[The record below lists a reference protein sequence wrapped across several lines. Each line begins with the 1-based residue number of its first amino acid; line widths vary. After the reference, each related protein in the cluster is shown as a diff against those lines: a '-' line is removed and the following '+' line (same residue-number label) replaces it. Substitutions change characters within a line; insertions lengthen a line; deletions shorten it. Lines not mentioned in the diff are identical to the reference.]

1 MDEGPEF
8 RHFVSFVAVAETC
21 NFGKAAE
28 RLGMAQPTLSLQI
41 KQIEDWAGERLLLRS
56 PSGSSLTEAGRHF
69 LVVARHMIHLKN
81 HARHAIITRRSEWPL
96 RLGFSLFARH
106 DLVEEA
112 IVDYKEIVPG
122 GTVQTS
128 SDCTARLVEMLED
141 GRLEAAVVTLPIG
154 STDLVEQRICD
165 DKVLVCLRK
174 DDPMA
179 ERESIPKDVVAERLK
194 VMFHRDYHPHL
205 YDKIMARFR
214 GAGMHL
220 HPTET
225 FSAPSDMQHMVKSRG
240 CFGLVREHTPLLPEL
255 TSRPISG
262 FSIKFVT
269 AVVSHAAQQRPAIPV
284 MAYRMAQRCADQ
296 LNTDALSKKPPQSAS
311 NSGSGSQSQAG

>member
-1 MDEGPEF
+1 MDVGPEF

-41 KQIEDWAGERLLLRS
+41 KQLEDWAGERLLVRS

-69 LVVARHMIHLKN
+69 LVVARHMIHLKD

-106 DLVEEA
+106 
-112 IVDYKEIVPG
+112 
-122 GTVQTS
+122 
-128 SDCTARLVEMLED
+128 ED

-154 STDLVEQRICD
+154 PTDLFEQRICD
-165 DKVLVCLRK
+165 DKVFVCLRK

-179 ERESIPKDVVAERLK
+179 ERESIPKDVVAERLL

-214 GAGMHL
+214 KAGMHL

-225 FSAPSDMQHMVKSRG
+225 FSAPSDMQYMVKSRG
-240 CFGLVREHTPLLPEL
+240 CFGLVREHTSLLPEL
-255 TSRPISG
+255 TTRPISG
-262 FSIKFVT
+262 FSIKFIT

-296 LNTDALSKKPPQSAS
+296 LNTDAQLKKPPQSAGE
-311 NSGSGSQSQAG
+311 SGSSSQSQAG